1 MFSTQNNMELLI
13 KKNFF
18 RYFIDIV
25 ENDYLNKK
33 YKEMKTPFIYDDE
46 GYHKPKEFY
55 PDEFTTVRYD
65 VNKEMIITS
74 RYDHASKETISKEE
88 SFENIIRKEIGY
100 RKSELEK
107 NLKIVLNK
115 CRTIE
120 SLKYQIKVAE
130 GIISELLLKLKE
142 GKFSGMVKKLIPDVE
157 SSLESINQV
166 LAIEQA
172 VYEVSMSPK
181 KGEQPKDKSRDSIKA
196 IMYSTNPG
204 KLKTLFKDLRRAGL
218 ILSPEHSEKDFLK
231 LFAGNTI
238 EAGFTKIVWK
248 DQRSL
253 KYFIDS
259 LAEIGEGKLF
269 KLPDHQW
276 IFANQFFRLEDTP
289 ESDDAFKFIK
299 NETKTHLLSKKVRLS
314 INDIL
319 SKLET

>member
-1 MFSTQNNMELLI
+1 MELLV
-13 KKNFF
+13 KKSFF
-18 RYFIDIV
+18 KYFSDII

-33 YKEMKTPFIYDDE
+33 HKEMKNPFIYDDE
-46 GYHKPKEFY
+46 GHTIPKEFH
-55 PDEFTTVRYD
+55 PDEFTVVKHD
-65 VNKEMIITS
+65 VKNEVVITS
-74 RYDHASKETISKEE
+74 RYVHLRKETISKEE

-100 RKSELEK
+100 RKLELEK
-107 NLKIVLNK
+107 NLKIALNK

-259 LAEIGEGKLF
+259 LPKIGEGKLF

-276 IFANQFFRLEDTP
+276 IFTNQFFRDKDTP